1 MTIIAHSFS
10 EQTTRQTVVGTTY
23 TTVLSH
29 ASGNFTAGGKYLIM
43 VTALCDLPV
52 GATDHIRMRT
62 IHGATAFADSEYVL
76 EPSNANKRYNY
87 SWFKVWTAVG
97 GEAIDFQISCSNV
110 AATVGADQICIFA
123 MRLDADLIENT
134 DWFFNEV
141 ATDSALTTTPLDG
154 ASVTFTP
161 TVSTNWLVLSTAQLD
176 VDSLT
181 VNYAT
186 RIQPSGTYSDAVP
199 KWSREGE
206 DVAETFIATLGRVFE
221 DVGAVSQTFK
231 EQSFNEVGN
240 SGNRL
245 HSAIFAL
252 NLNRFRTKAHIYD
265 PSNDE
270 LGTIL
275 WDDLLGNLSIFPD
288 STGDVWIVLSG
299 IFDLNSAGNEITHRL
314 TVDEVDQ
321 PATQT
326 TDQYAEEE
334 GADDIDEL
342 AVWRQTVENL
352 SATIHDISWEA
363 EASASVNGP
372 EVRDKMMVAITME
385 LGGDVPAFVTIPHEA
400 LGYVDSSVTIAHE
413 GGVNNSSRI
422 LVTDMFDVLNFDAFP
437 TVEGPPNA

>member
-29 ASGNFTAGGKYLIM
+29 ASGNFVAGGKYLIM
-43 VTALCDLPV
+43 VTALCDGPN
-52 GATDHIRMRT
+52 GTDHIRMRT
-62 IHGATAFADSEYVL
+62 AHGGVAFADSQYVI
-76 EPSNANKRYNY
+76 EPPNPAKRFNY
-87 SWFKVWTAVG
+87 AWFKVWTAVG
-97 GEAIDFQISCSNV
+97 GEAIDFQISCSDV
-110 AATVGADQICIFA
+110 AQTVGADQITIFA

-134 DWFFNEV
+134 DWFFNELG
-141 ATDSALTTTPLDG
+141 TDGALSTTPLDG

-161 TVSTNWLVLSTAQLD
+161 TVSTNWLVLSTAQLQ
-176 VDSLT
+176 VSSLT

-186 RIQPSGTYSDAVP
+186 RIQPSGTYTDPSS

-206 DVAETFIATLGRVFE
+206 DVAETFVATVGRVFE

-252 NLNRFRTKAHIYD
+252 NLNRFRTKAHVYD
-265 PSNDE
+265 NSEAE
-270 LGTIL
+270 LGTID
-275 WDDLLGNLSIFPD
+275 WDDLFANLAIVPD
-288 STGDVWIVLSG
+288 STGDVWILASG
-299 IFDLNSAGNEITHRL
+299 IYDLGQAGNEITHRL
-314 TVDEVDQ
+314 LVDDVDQ
-321 PATQT
+321 PDTQT
-326 TDQYAEEE
+326 ADRYLEEE

-342 AVWRQTVENL
+342 SIWRQTAESLTAAIHSITWEGDV
-352 SATIHDISWEA
+352 SAV
-363 EASASVNGP
+363 VNVP
-372 EVRDKMMVAITME
+372 VLKDKFILCITME
-385 LGGDVPAFVTIPHEA
+385 LGGDVPAIATIPHEA
-400 LGYVDSSVTIAHE
+400 LGYVDSSTTVPHE
-413 GGVNNSSRI
+413 GGVSDKSRI